1 MNTPFIP
8 DDFQVPTQLKTSDFL
23 IRKLCYSDA
32 KLDYAAVMSSI
43 DIIRK
48 TRGGAWPTADLSFVD
63 DQIDLAWHQREFE
76 NGTSF
81 AYTVMNLDET
91 ECLGCLYLYPPGFR
105 DDSSKD
111 AEVDVSFW
119 VTQKAYDNGLYPK
132 LYHALD
138 SWLKDV
144 WPMKRIVYT
153 NKVIPE

>member
-8 DDFQVPTQLKTSDFL
+8 EEFTVPTQLKTDDFL

-43 DIIRK
+43 DIIKK
-48 TRGGAWPTADLSFVD
+48 TRGGEWPTATLSFVD

-81 AYTVMNLDET
+81 AYTVMNRDET

-105 DDSSKD
+105 DDSSKESD
-111 AEVDVSFW
+111 VDVSFW

-138 SWLKDV
+138 AWLRTD
-144 WPMKRIVYT
+144 WPFQKIGYT
-153 NKVIPE
+153 NKEIPS